1 MNASNLCVL
10 SVAVICMVLA
20 WSEPSKA
27 CGSCTCSNGVV
38 MSCPN
43 IANISLRSNGLTNLS
58 GSAFQ
63 NNKNVTNI
71 DLYGNQLVHL
81 PDGLFQATT
90 KLQDLYLQKNNLRY
104 LPGGLPHDTPHL
116 IDLYLEHAVSL
127 NLRLCAFKF
136 PKDFSQGAIS
146 IFNENSHQLK
156 NYIASNL
163 TEANCRQHCSII
175 SDLDKC
181 DLCTGYLYNYTCIER
196 DECLH

>member
-81 PDGLFQATT
+81 PVGLFNATTKLQKLHLPFNQLVHLPDGLFQATT
-90 KLQDLYLQKNNLRY
+90 KLQDLGERLV
-104 LPGGLPHDTPHL
+104 GGQAVAAHL
-116 IDLYLEHAVSL
+116 A
-127 NLRLCAFKF
+127 
-136 PKDFSQGAIS
+136 G
-146 IFNENSHQLK
+146 
-156 NYIASNL
+156 
-163 TEANCRQHCSII
+163 
-175 SDLDKC
+175 
-181 DLCTGYLYNYTCIER
+181 
-196 DECLH
+196 